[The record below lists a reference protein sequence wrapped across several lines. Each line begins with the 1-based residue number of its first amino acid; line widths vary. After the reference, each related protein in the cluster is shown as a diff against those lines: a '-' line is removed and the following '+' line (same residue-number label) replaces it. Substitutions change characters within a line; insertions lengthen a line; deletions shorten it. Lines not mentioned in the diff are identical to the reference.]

1 MCSFWEFF
9 SHNEN
14 QKFIE
19 QKEFSLRNKFLQSDS
34 PFFYLFELIFEWNR
48 LYISIHDPFEV
59 MKIRTLYLIRPFCKS
74 LYNTSNTKGSI
85 FSYTLKKLKK
95 QMVQVLFPRYFQS
108 NFATMLRPL
117 HHVIK
122 VVFMSHLVEL
132 CLLKIAFYR
141 MQ

>member
-1 MCSFWEFF
+1 MTSVSHKVWLSWQVENYSYWAIMFSFWEFF
-9 SHNEN
+9 FHNEN

-59 MKIRTLYLIRPFCKS
+59 MKICTLYLIRPFCKS
-74 LYNTSNTKGSI
+74 LYKTSNAKGSI

-95 QMVQVLFPRYFQS
+95 QWSKYCFLDTFNPILQ
-108 NFATMLRPL
+108 
-117 HHVIK
+117 
-122 VVFMSHLVEL
+122 L
-132 CLLKIAFYR
+132 CLDLLIA
-141 MQ
+141 